1 MPTPAQ
7 IDEQVKLER
16 EAIRCGIDRL
26 ERDTKKAE
34 EREYASSSI
43 YGRASITAAQEAVAE
58 AIRDTFTKRVLDG
71 KNGQNYAEIKRY
83 LIQFNSEEESNK
95 LANIALKRTF
105 DLVFSQKR
113 KESKRSPNS
122 VSNVCVGIGHAVEA
136 ECQIRWFEEQ
146 DPELLSRIQRK
157 YWKSTTGT
165 DQKKAVAQ
173 IMMGREGHVWPSWPA
188 PIRARLGGWLLDL
201 VITTTG
207 WFEQTKSWSGSKST
221 TLIIPSDAY
230 LEIQGELMEQ
240 AMLFAPMSWPMLI
253 EPNDWTNTTAGG
265 YLLNEVMRGHD
276 LVRHGDPSLKQ
287 PKTPLEFLNRLQK
300 VAYRINPFIYGVAKQ
315 LEEKGH
321 KLAKFKPLSA
331 AALWPMPTPP
341 PDIEENQEARFQY
354 RKERT
359 EAENNKKKYERSLH
373 VRTTVTLDIA
383 SKFLKRDRFFLP
395 WSFDYRGRAYPIPPF
410 LTPHDT
416 DFGKSLIRFADEAF
430 LTPEAEDWLAFQV
443 ATTYGLDKAP
453 MSERLEWVA
462 NNLTLISS
470 VAHDPIGTLPTWE
483 AADEPWQFLAACEE
497 YTACLIDCTRHYT
510 GLMVATDATCSGLQI
525 LAGLARDKG
534 TAALVNVLPSDA
546 PQDAY
551 KTVLEAMEDIPE
563 RLLPYMDRGVS
574 KRSVMTIPYNATLQS
589 SREYIKD
596 AVHANMPKDS
606 QGNLLVDRVSAEEAT
621 ALAKS
626 LRNALNKIA
635 PGCLAV
641 RDWIGKEMA
650 AAIKRG
656 KPDIRWVTPS
666 GFTVIQRRDKLKMK
680 RLDLKLLGRCQF
692 NIVDQVEGPDSN
704 KHKASGAPNLIHSLD
719 ASLLHLTFT
728 DFLTPFSVIHDS
740 VLCRATDMSI
750 LSTKVRETYMHL
762 FAEHDYLTD
771 WAKQIGAET
780 EPPIIGDLEP
790 ESVLDSTYFFC

>member
-1 MPTPAQ
+1 LATPAQ
-7 IDEQVKLER
+7 IAEQVAHER
-16 EAIRCGIDRL
+16 EAIRCGIERL
-26 ERDTKKAE
+26 DKDTRKAE

-43 YGRASITAAQEAVAE
+43 YGRASIKAAQEAVAQ
-58 AIRDTFTKRVLDG
+58 AIRDTFSRVTER
-71 KNGQNYAEIKRY
+71 KNGQHFAEIKQY
-83 LIQFNSEEESNK
+83 LIQFNTEEESHK

-113 KESKRSPNS
+113 KDSRRHPNS

-146 DPELLSRIQRK
+146 DPELLKRIQRK
-157 YWKSTTGT
+157 YWNSTTGT
-165 DQKKAVAQ
+165 DQKKTVAQ
-173 IMMGREGHVWPSWPA
+173 IMMGREGYVWPSWPA

-207 WFEQTKSWSGSKST
+207 WFESRLTYEGRPKL
-221 TLIIPSDAY
+221 TLIEPTKAY
-230 LEIQGELMEQ
+230 LQIQGELMDQ
-240 AMLFAPMSWPMLI
+240 AMLFAPMAWPMLI
-253 EPNDWTNTTAGG
+253 EPNDWTNERAGG

-276 LVRHGDPSLKQ
+276 LVRHGNPSIKQ
-287 PKTPLEFLNRLQK
+287 PEIPLGFLNRLQK

-315 LEEKGH
+315 LDAKGY
-321 KLAKFKPLSA
+321 KLDKFKPLSA

-373 VRTTVTLDIA
+373 VRTTVTLDTA
-383 SKFLKRDRFFLP
+383 SRFVGRDRFFLP

-416 DFGKSLIRFADEAF
+416 DFGKSLIRFADESF
-430 LTPEAEDWLAFQV
+430 ITPDAEGWLAFQV
-443 ATTYGLDKAP
+443 ATTYGLDKKP
-453 MSERLEWVA
+453 MSDRLEWVK
-462 NNLTLISS
+462 NNLTLIHNI
-470 VAHDPIGTLPTWE
+470 ATDPIGYLPEWE

-497 YTACLIDCTRHYT
+497 YNACLIDCTRHYT

-551 KTVLEAMEDIPE
+551 KTVLEAMEGIPE
-563 RLLPYMDRGVS
+563 RLMPYMDRGVS
-574 KRSVMTIPYNATLQS
+574 KRSVMTIPYNATIQS
-589 SREYIKD
+589 SRSYIKD
-596 AVHANMPKDS
+596 AVHENMPKDS
-606 QGNLLVDRVSAEEAT
+606 QGNLLVDRVTSEEAT

-626 LRNALNKIA
+626 LRDALNKIA

-641 RDWIGKEMA
+641 RDWIGKEMS

-656 KPDIRWVTPS
+656 KTEIRWTTPS
-666 GFTVIQRRDKLKMK
+666 GFTVVQKRDKLKMK

-692 NIVDQVEGPDSN
+692 SVVDSVEGPDSN
-704 KHKASGAPNLIHSLD
+704 KHRASGAPNLIHSLD

-728 DFLTPFSVIHDS
+728 DFLAPFSVIHDS
-740 VLCRATDMSI
+740 VLCRATDMSV
-750 LSTKVRETYMHL
+750 LSTIVRETYMHL
-762 FAEHDYLTD
+762 FAEHDYLKD
-771 WAKQIGAET
+771 FAQQIGAET
-780 EPPIIGDLEP
+780 DPPIIGDLEP
-790 ESVLDSTYFFC
+790 ETVIDSTYFFC